1 MQKAKIN
8 HPYIEADEKI
18 CGGSPVI
25 KGTRTRVV
33 DIAIEYEYLK
43 HTPDEI
49 ISPTPILN

>member
-8 HPYIEADEKI
+8 HPYIEANEKI
-18 CGGSPVI
+18 CGGSSVI

-33 DIAIEYEYLK
+33 DIAIEYEYLN

-49 ISPTPILN
+49 ISAYPILN